1 MVFLLQKVHQI
12 WHKLLLRAIRC
23 TVQVTDTSFSVLF
36 CQSAYQV
43 HSFLGGIRT
52 AQDKGRGKLGVI
64 NTPWKRNC
72 HLHSEPSVWCW
83 LWPVVNWCIDLPG
96 NYVRLLLIVIFIQLF
111 VQGIEKNKSLV
122 QCQLH
127 KYWVYPTLKLPCR
140 SVWKICF
147 VSLWCPKRTCMLEDS
162 NKIKLLDN
170 SALKLSKNHGL
181 LVITFMGLI

>member
-12 WHKLLLRAIRC
+12 WHNSLLRAIRC

-64 NTPWKRNC
+64 NTPSKRNC
-72 HLHSEPSVWCW
+72 HLHFEPSVWCW

-96 NYVRLLLIVIFIQLF
+96 NYVRLFLIVIFNQLLCA
-111 VQGIEKNKSLV
+111 GIERTSRLFNVNYISIKYTILWNCPLGVCENYTWSVFGV
-122 QCQLH
+122 QNEPAC
-127 KYWVYPTLKLPCR
+127 
-140 SVWKICF
+140 
-147 VSLWCPKRTCMLEDS
+147 
-162 NKIKLLDN
+162 
-170 SALKLSKNHGL
+170 
-181 LVITFMGLI
+181 